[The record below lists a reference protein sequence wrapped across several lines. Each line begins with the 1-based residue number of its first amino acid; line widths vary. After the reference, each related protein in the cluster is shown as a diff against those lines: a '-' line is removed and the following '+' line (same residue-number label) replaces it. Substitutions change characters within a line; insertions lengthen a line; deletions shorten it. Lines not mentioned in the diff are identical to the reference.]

1 HVFHSER
8 LALVAAAVT
17 AACAVWWLALEI
29 SRSTRVALFA
39 GLGFAASPLF
49 IVHSGLFLS
58 YLWTT
63 ALLTAGTAAGFNALR
78 TRRAWMFAVVGV
90 LFGLAQLTRPFDAL
104 LVAVPVA
111 AYMAVRLLR
120 EGRATFLR
128 DLAFAGIGI
137 APFLLITLVYNA
149 HVTGSP
155 LR

>member
-1 HVFHSER
+1 
-8 LALVAAAVT
+8 
-17 AACAVWWLALEI
+17 
-29 SRSTRVALFA
+29 A

-78 TRRAWMFAVVGV
+78 TRRAWMFAVVGA
-90 LFGLAQLTRPFDAL
+90 LFGVAQLTRPFDAL

-128 DLAFAGIGI
+128 DLAFAAMGI

-155 LR
+155 LRFPLQASDPRDTFGFGQRGLGIGVAPVHYTSA